1 LTRNNV
7 QIVLR
12 SVLRFA
18 TDKGHIRAGPA
29 GLPHLKRIEQPLLE
43 IPTDDEVLL
52 LLRKASN
59 LQRRALAL
67 MAYAGLRPN
76 EVRTLRRRD
85 VQLRWEGGEAVGG
98 FPCVGEGRSFG
109 ETATPKTGRREVPI
123 APPHA
128 TTPAPAST
136 SSDDAPRWR
145 RRRAA
150 NPSHTAVPSSP
161 CPREVP

>member
-43 IPTDDEVLL
+43 IPTDDEVLC

-67 MAYAGLRPN
+67 MAYADLRPN
-76 EVRTLRRRD
+76 EVPALRGSVRAEIGCRRRETEA
-85 VQLRWEGGEAVGG
+85 LAAEGNGGVGG
-98 FPCVGEGRSFG
+98 LYKSENIGEQG
-109 ETATPKTGRREVPI
+109 
-123 APPHA
+123 
-128 TTPAPAST
+128 
-136 SSDDAPRWR
+136 DAPTG
-145 RRRAA
+145 
-150 NPSHTAVPSSP
+150 PSKGGA
-161 CPREVP
+161 